1 MHQYLKN
8 MAIDTLKLKS
18 PSFDASL
25 ARKIEAQCILRS
37 GKDLAT
43 GEILYEITTGNLLGS
58 WDSRISLKV
67 MREEYESRG
76 RGKIELVPCEP
87 YLLLEGS
94 VHKIFFGHNVYGGPT
109 DFLRVARDFVCL
121 TEDLLGVDL
130 PLADW
135 WEVRRVD
142 WAEMFRLSYV
152 GIQEFF
158 EGMSTCNFPRR
169 KGQKYGM
176 HSIYFPGTH
185 CTLKLYHK
193 GPDFQAH
200 DARRLNVFFK
210 DYRYQKF
217 PQDEMIAANT
227 KWAKRKVEALQR
239 LANNRL
245 RVEAEIHADKL
256 DYDFGHKPL
265 VSEVTEDYL
274 RSVYDKEMLKLMRE
288 GKSDMETVRESRAV
302 KNRLVNIYGE
312 GEGSNL
318 FGFFM
323 QLAGFGEEVVRQ
335 DYLFGRRPTFYRKRL
350 KLEKAGVS
358 WMGSNVHVIANEGAL
373 PRDFVPYRTDSRL
386 CVLPARTK
394 PAFIVERDYFKKA
407 A

>member
-1 MHQYLKN
+1 

-18 PSFDASL
+18 PSIDHSL
-25 ARKIEAQCILRS
+25 ARLIESQCILRS
-37 GKDLAT
+37 GKDLST
-43 GEILYEITTGNLLGS
+43 GEILYEITTGDLLGS
-58 WDSRISLKV
+58 WDSRVSVKV
-67 MREEYESRG
+67 MREEHESRG
-76 RGKIELVPCEP
+76 RGKIELVPCDP

-94 VHKIFFGHNVYGGPT
+94 VHKIFFGHNIYGGPT
-109 DFLRVARDFVCL
+109 DFLRTARDFVCL
-121 TEDLLGVDL
+121 IEDLLGVDL

-135 WEVRRVD
+135 WQVRRVD
-142 WAEMFRLSYV
+142 WAEMFRLPFV

-158 EGMSTCNFPRR
+158 EGMSTSNFPRR
-169 KGQKYGM
+169 KAQKYGM

-193 GPDFQAH
+193 GPDFLAH
-200 DARRLNVFFK
+200 DSKRLNFFFK
-210 DYRYQKF
+210 DYRFQKF
-217 PQDEMIAANT
+217 PQDEMCAPNA
-227 KWAKRKVEALQR
+227 KWVKRKIQALQR

-265 VSEVTEDYL
+265 VCEITEDYL
-274 RSVYDKEMLKLMRE
+274 RSVYDKEMHKLMRE

-312 GEGSNL
+312 TEGSNL

-323 QLAGFGEEVVRQ
+323 QLAGFGEDVVKQ
-335 DYLFGRRPTFYRKRL
+335 DYWPTRKSSYYFKRRRL
-350 KLEKAGVS
+350 ERAGVS
-358 WMGSNVHVIANEGAL
+358 WLGSNVHVILNDGAL
-373 PRDFVPYRTDSRL
+373 PRDFVPYRTDLRL

-394 PAFIVERDYFKKA
+394 AAFIVERDYFKKA

>member
-1 MHQYLKN
+1 

-18 PSFDASL
+18 PSIDPSL

-37 GKDLAT
+37 GKDLST
-43 GEILYEITTGNLLGS
+43 GEILYEITTGDLLGS
-58 WDSRISLKV
+58 WDSRISVKV

-76 RGKIELVPCEP
+76 RGKIELVPCDP

-94 VHKIFFGHNVYGGPT
+94 VHKIFFGHNIYGGPT
-109 DFLRVARDFVCL
+109 DFLRASRDFVCL
-121 TEDLLGVDL
+121 IEDVLGVDL

-135 WEVRRVD
+135 WQVRRVD
-142 WAEMFRLSYV
+142 WAEMFRLPFA

-158 EGMSTCNFPRR
+158 EGMSTSNFPRR
-169 KGQKYGM
+169 KAQKYGM

-200 DARRLNVFFK
+200 DSKRLNFFFK

-217 PQDEMIAANT
+217 PQDEMCAANA
-227 KWAKRKVEALQR
+227 KWVKRKIQALQR

-274 RSVYDKEMLKLMRE
+274 RGVYDKEMQKLMRE

-312 GEGSNL
+312 TEGSNL

-323 QLAGFGEEVVRQ
+323 QLAGFGEEVVKQ
-335 DYLFGRRPTFYRKRL
+335 DYWPTRKSSYYFKRRRL
-350 KLEKAGVS
+350 ERAAVS
-358 WMGSNVHVIANEGAL
+358 WLGSNVHVILNDGAL
-373 PRDFVPYRTDSRL
+373 PRDFVPYRSDSRL